1 MVYFGS
7 LGPREPV
14 SVVAEVNKLEPR
26 DWCLPDSLQNRQED
40 PVLNVY
46 CGLFTRPTRP
56 RGNESRDAYLILR

>member
-26 DWCLPDSLQNRQED
+26 DWRLPDSLQNRQED

-46 CGLFTRPTRP
+46 CGTFYTSDTPA
-56 RGNESRDAYLILR
+56 GQ